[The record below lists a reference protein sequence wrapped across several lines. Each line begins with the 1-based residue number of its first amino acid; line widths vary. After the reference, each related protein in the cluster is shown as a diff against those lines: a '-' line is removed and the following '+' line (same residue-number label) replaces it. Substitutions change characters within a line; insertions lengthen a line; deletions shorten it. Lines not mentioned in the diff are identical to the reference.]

1 MFKTLLCMVMGYSFG
16 CINPAAALAVRKK
29 KNLREI
35 GTKNLGATNAAVAF
49 GKKYG
54 VLVMVIDILKS
65 FISVKL
71 ARILFPQLYIA
82 GLVAGSSAVM
92 GHIFPVQMKF
102 KGGKGLAA
110 FGGLILAFDPMM
122 FLMLLVIGLVLII
135 VTGYGT
141 ALPLSAPMLAP
152 LIGGWRHHSMS
163 VFVVLL
169 AVGCV
174 MIYKHWENVA
184 AITEGTEPKAR
195 EFIQRHINKKED

>member
-1 MFKTLLCMVMGYSFG
+1 MVMGYSFG

-82 GLVAGSSAVM
+82 GLVAGGSAVM

-122 FLMLLVIGLVLII
+122 FLML
-135 VTGYGT
+135 
-141 ALPLSAPMLAP
+141 
-152 LIGGWRHHSMS
+152 
-163 VFVVLL
+163 
-169 AVGCV
+169 
-174 MIYKHWENVA
+174 KK
-184 AITEGTEPKAR
+184 KADG
-195 EFIQRHINKKED
+195 NAKKEYIFASLCAALYGVLNIVLKMLLIPQVNMAIK